1 MKKSNK
7 IIAGFHLLNMI
18 ATAEGELDGQ
28 SDSVI
33 REYLSLESM
42 IRLNLDDE
50 LDQIITLEK
59 DKAQEH
65 FVQKAMDFYDDS
77 SKEEREEFKLFAK
90 DLIRA
95 DDEITK
101 EENSLYRLMLRTW
114 RGREE
119 QNLS

>member
-28 SDSVI
+28 TDSVI
-33 REYLSLESM
+33 REYLSVESM

-50 LDQIITLEK
+50 LEQIISLEK
-59 DKAQEH
+59 DKFESH
-65 FVQKAMDFYDDS
+65 FVQKALDFYDDS

-95 DDEITK
+95 DDEISK
-101 EENSLYRLMLRTW
+101 KENSLYRLMLQTW
-114 RGREE
+114 RKQDE
-119 QNLS
+119 QKMS

>member
-28 SDSVI
+28 TDSVI
-33 REYLSLESM
+33 REYLSVESM

-50 LDQIITLEK
+50 LEQIISLEK
-59 DKAQEH
+59 DKFESH
-65 FVQKAMDFYDDS
+65 FVLKALDFYDDS

-95 DDEITK
+95 DDEISK
-101 EENSLYRLMLRTW
+101 KENSLYRLMLQTW
-114 RGREE
+114 RKQDE
-119 QNLS
+119 QKMS